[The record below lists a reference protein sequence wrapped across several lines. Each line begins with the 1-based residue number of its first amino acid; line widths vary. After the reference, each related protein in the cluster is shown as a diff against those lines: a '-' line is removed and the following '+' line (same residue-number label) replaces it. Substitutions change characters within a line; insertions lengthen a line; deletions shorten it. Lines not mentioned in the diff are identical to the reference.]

1 MRCPSLPPIH
11 YPPST
16 RHPPCPQFASAEN
29 KRKVQRFMSIAEVA
43 ICDQYPHSAKQYLAQ
58 NYGLPIRPWTRAA
71 GEKVGETL
79 PKPRLDAH

>member
-1 MRCPSLPPIH
+1 
-11 YPPST
+11 
-16 RHPPCPQFASAEN
+16 
-29 KRKVQRFMSIAEVA
+29 VQRFMSIAEVA

-79 PKPRLDAH
+79 PKPRPDAH